1 MSNQDRGSPF
11 DITGDNVKP
20 TSNDNKVEYQ
30 LFVDY

>member
-20 TSNDNKVEYQ
+20 TSNENKVEYHS
-30 LFVDY
+30 